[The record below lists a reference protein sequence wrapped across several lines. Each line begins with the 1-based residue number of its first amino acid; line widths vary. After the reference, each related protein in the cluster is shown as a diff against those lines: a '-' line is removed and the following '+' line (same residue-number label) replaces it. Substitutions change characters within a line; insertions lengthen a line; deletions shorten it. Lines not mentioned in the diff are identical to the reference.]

1 MGNLLEIDNLISVD
15 NNLNKISE
23 KIQKGERLDFQ
34 DGVNMFNTSDIHS
47 LGKLADYKKRQISG
61 DKVFIFR

>member
-34 DGVNMFNTSDIHS
+34 DGLTCLTHQIFIH
-47 LGKLADYKKRQISG
+47 LGN
-61 DKVFIFR
+61 

>member
-23 KIQKGERLDFQ
+23 KIQKGKD
-34 DGVNMFNTSDIHS
+34 
-47 LGKLADYKKRQISG
+47 
-61 DKVFIFR
+61 

>member
-34 DGVNMFNTSDIHS
+34 DGVNMFNTSDI
-47 LGKLADYKKRQISG
+47 
-61 DKVFIFR
+61 V

>member
-23 KIQKGERLDFQ
+23 KIQLTILDVRKIGEDLKIKA
-34 DGVNMFNTSDIHS
+34 V
-47 LGKLADYKKRQISG
+47 LK
-61 DKVFIFR
+61 